1 MYFAGTHQGTASG
14 DHYIFQAGRQESRRA
29 YETVSGRL
37 KKVDTYERKLVMADG
52 ITVSMGYIIQM
63 ECGLFWEEE

>member
-1 MYFAGTHQGTASG
+1 MTITFFRPDARKAGG
-14 DHYIFQAGRQESRRA
+14 A

>member
-1 MYFAGTHQGTASG
+1 MRRCQGG
-14 DHYIFQAGRQESRRA
+14 
-29 YETVSGRL
+29 L